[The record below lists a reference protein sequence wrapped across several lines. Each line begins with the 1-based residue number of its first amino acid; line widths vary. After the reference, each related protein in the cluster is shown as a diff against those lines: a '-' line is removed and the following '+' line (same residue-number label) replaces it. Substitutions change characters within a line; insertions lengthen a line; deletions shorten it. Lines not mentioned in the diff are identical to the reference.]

1 MKQHLNQHKS
11 KKRLIFL
18 ICCAVLSGCA
28 LPPLEPVPPERINET
43 LSRKYPTK
51 TFTNF
56 TAGLTCMDRMFLKYK
71 VEPVYMTSAPIP
83 DYSEGRGTAGY
94 GARDMMITALSEMSK
109 ESAAIRYVAFDRT
122 TPDIVSMQNA
132 HPKKANL
139 RVPDF
144 FVRGA
149 VTQINTAP
157 YSKQIGDSV
166 NIGTVGAV
174 QGASAGGSSSVT
186 LQSVSLDVSLGLIN
200 NYQML
205 PGVHSANT
213 FSIEKNSDS
222 NEYSLSFAKI
232 GAIYSVNENEAQT
245 MSLALRG
252 LVEVSAIE
260 LFGKLYSLPYWE
272 CLAKIGQDAPENIA
286 TRQRY
291 DEMSYSER
299 IKYVASQLIRH
310 EVLAAGDPSENSG
323 EPTPAFGHAVMEYR
337 VRSGQ
342 LGGVHVDFAVFE
354 RLVRDTAEDSKR
366 TLGAFPLPTV
376 RAATSPPTPTKPP
389 TAVPAK

>member
-1 MKQHLNQHKS
+1 
-11 KKRLIFL
+11 
-18 ICCAVLSGCA
+18 
-28 LPPLEPVPPERINET
+28 
-43 LSRKYPTK
+43 
-51 TFTNF
+51 
-56 TAGLTCMDRMFLKYK
+56 MDRMFLKYK

>member
-1 MKQHLNQHKS
+1 
-11 KKRLIFL
+11 
-18 ICCAVLSGCA
+18 
-28 LPPLEPVPPERINET
+28 
-43 LSRKYPTK
+43 
-51 TFTNF
+51 
-56 TAGLTCMDRMFLKYK
+56 MDRMFLKYK

-149 VTQINTAP
+149 ITQINTAP

-166 NIGTVGAV
+166 NIGTVGSV
-174 QGASAGGSSSVT
+174 LGASAGGSSSVT

-252 LVEVSAIE
+252 LVEVSVIE

-272 CLAKIGQDAPENIA
+272 CLAKIGQDAPQNIA
-286 TRQRY
+286 TRKRY
-291 DEMSYSER
+291 DDMPYSER
-299 IKYVASQLIRH
+299 IKYVSSQLIRH
-310 EVLAAGDPSENSG
+310 KVLAAGDPSENSG
-323 EPTPAFGHAVMEYR
+323 EPTPALGNAVMEYR

-354 RLVRDTAEDSKR
+354 RLVRDATEDSKR

-389 TAVPAK
+389 TAAPAK

>member
-1 MKQHLNQHKS
+1 
-11 KKRLIFL
+11 
-18 ICCAVLSGCA
+18 
-28 LPPLEPVPPERINET
+28 
-43 LSRKYPTK
+43 
-51 TFTNF
+51 
-56 TAGLTCMDRMFLKYK
+56 MDRMFLKYK

-94 GARDMMITALSEMSK
+94 GARDMMITAVSEMSK

-132 HPKKANL
+132 HPNKANL

-149 VTQINTAP
+149 ITQINTAP
-157 YSKQIGDSV
+157 YSKQIGDSL
-166 NIGTVGAV
+166 NMGTLG
-174 QGASAGGSSSVT
+174 SAGLLGSSVGGSSSVT
-186 LQSVSLDVSLGLIN
+186 LQSVSLDVGLGLIN
-200 NYQML
+200 NYQIL

-213 FSIEKNSDS
+213 FSIEKNADS
-222 NEYSLSFAKI
+222 KEYSLSFAKI

-252 LVEVSAIE
+252 LVEVSVIE

-272 CLAKIGQDAPENIA
+272 CLAKIGQDAPQNIA
-286 TRQRY
+286 TRKRY
-291 DEMSYSER
+291 DDTPYSER
-299 IKYVASQLIRH
+299 IKYVSSQLIRH

-323 EPTPAFGHAVMEYR
+323 VPTPAFGNAVMEYR

-354 RLVRDTAEDSKR
+354 RLVRDATEESKR
-366 TLGAFPLPTV
+366 TLGAFPLPTE
-376 RAATSPPTPTKPP
+376 RAETSPPTPTNPP
-389 TAVPAK
+389 TAAPAE